1 MSAVKA
7 IARERWDDPIVS
19 APVRGAVEIELENLK
34 GRLLHPI
41 LEKITDS
48 ALLKEVLW
56 AANEAAA
63 LAWCTVC
70 PVLMLPLL
78 LEEKI
83 KEAIAKWEKQ
93 QRVRR
98 EVFKRHKISEIRM
111 GLLVAAA

>member
-7 IARERWDDPIVS
+7 IASERWEDPVVS
-19 APVRGAVEIELENLK
+19 APVRGEVEVQLDNLK
-34 GRLLHPI
+34 ERLLQPI

-48 ALLKEVLW
+48 GLLKEILW

-78 LEEKI
+78 LEEKV
-83 KEAIAKWEKQ
+83 KEAVVKWEKQ

-98 EVFKRHKISEIRM
+98 ELFKRHKISEMRI
-111 GLLVAAA
+111 GYLVAAA